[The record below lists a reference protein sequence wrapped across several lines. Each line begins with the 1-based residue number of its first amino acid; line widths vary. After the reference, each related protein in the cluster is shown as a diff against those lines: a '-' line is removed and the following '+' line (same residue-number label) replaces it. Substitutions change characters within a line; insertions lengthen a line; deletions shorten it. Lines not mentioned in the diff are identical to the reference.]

1 MAILYDERPFKKRVE
16 DVLANDFKVKA
27 IQKAQDVFYAKRKAL
42 VDQVPEWEDFREE
55 AAELRDHVLSNLD
68 YYLNQFAENAT
79 KAGAK
84 VHFAHTAEE
93 ANEYVME
100 VVRAKNAK
108 MVVKGKTMVSEE
120 ISLNE
125 ALMKEG
131 VEVNETDLAEFI
143 LQTADWNPP
152 SHIVVPA
159 LHFARGRIREMFH
172 DKLGYEGTEDP

>member
-108 MVVKGKTMVSEE
+108 NGRKKAKTMVSEE

-131 VEVNETDLAEFI
+131 VEVNETAWPNSFCRQL
-143 LQTADWNPP
+143 T
-152 SHIVVPA
+152 
-159 LHFARGRIREMFH
+159 
-172 DKLGYEGTEDP
+172 GTHLPIS